1 MSTTSAGAI
10 RIFFTRGPCARRMRM
25 RSSASSMRRA
35 ALDEPGVMTVLTQ
48 ADVPGEGDSG
58 ANRHDEPLFP
68 TEVLF
73 YQQPIAWVLG
83 ETLDAAAT
91 RRSAR

>member
-1 MSTTSAGAI
+1 MTSAGGT
-10 RIFFTRGPCARRMRM
+10 RTCFTHGPCALRTRT
-25 RSSASSMRRA
+25 RSSTELDGSRA
-35 ALDEPGVMTVLTQ
+35 LEEPGVITVLTQ

-73 YQQPIAWVLG
+73 YHQPIAWVFG
-83 ETLDAAAT
+83 RHD
-91 RRSAR
+91 